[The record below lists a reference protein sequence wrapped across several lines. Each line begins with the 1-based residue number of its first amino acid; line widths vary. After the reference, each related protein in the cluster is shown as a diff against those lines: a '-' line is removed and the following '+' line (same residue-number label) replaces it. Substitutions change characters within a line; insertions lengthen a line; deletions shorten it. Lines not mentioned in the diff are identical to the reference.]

1 VATPA
6 SQDRGPHRNDSK
18 GVNAMMGAVDEP
30 QGHGFFGSSSAASFI
45 QQIKT
50 AVDAKVT
57 SPEAR
62 PSSMILGKVQLSSL
76 EPRQKSSTADY
87 VLPPRKT
94 ADGLLEV
101 YWRLVHPLYPF
112 LDRYEIMSQYQTLW
126 TGEPTGCDE
135 NALMTTLNVIFA
147 LGCQLSDNI
156 EPSQRE
162 ASSAVFFARAKE
174 LLDFDLWE
182 VGSVQTIQ
190 CLLIM
195 GQYLQST
202 NSAHQCWIVIGLA
215 VRTAQSLGFHLPQT
229 DAQFKN
235 GREMELARRLWHGCV
250 MMDRYD
256 IGILL
261 ANIRHISRN

>member
-1 VATPA
+1 
-6 SQDRGPHRNDSK
+6 
-18 GVNAMMGAVDEP
+18 MMGAVDEP